1 MEIEIHF
8 EHLKEI
14 IEREL
19 LSAKSTVYI
28 AVAWINFKEY
38 NEIFKSLLKNN
49 VQINVICSDNDSN
62 RNYISEIKNLKLAGA
77 KIRLLEMPN
86 TKNHMHHKFAV
97 IDGSIVIN
105 GSFNWSTNANKS
117 FENITI
123 FREAPKQAKEFYDEF
138 KKLEI
143 IEKTTVDRLQDLKKC
158 DCCESGE
165 IVNILVFS
173 KSSSKYFETS
183 GDIVKVCTE
192 CDFYSNENDF
202 NNK

>member
-28 AVAWINFKEY
+28 AEAWINFKEY

-77 KIRLLEMPN
+77 KIRLLEMPY

-97 IDGSIVIN
+97 ID
-105 GSFNWSTNANKS
+105 
-117 FENITI
+117 
-123 FREAPKQAKEFYDEF
+123 
-138 KKLEI
+138 
-143 IEKTTVDRLQDLKKC
+143 
-158 DCCESGE
+158 
-165 IVNILVFS
+165 
-173 KSSSKYFETS
+173 
-183 GDIVKVCTE
+183 
-192 CDFYSNENDF
+192 
-202 NNK
+202 